1 MKIEAKEGVSG
12 QGYHLAELG
21 FGPHSDMSQGP
32 RQDGGGA
39 HGTFCSALSVTTP
52 YPPPAP
58 NKATPLLLPAIQ
70 GLQDPFNF
78 RGEEGH
84 KLGPESLEFDL
95 NSPVLDDLGSC
106 LSLLCLCFP
115 LCNKRLWE
123 TLHSQNK
130 VEEGMKLPA
139 PGCEHILQ
147 PCSGLDPPCAPGGEG
162 GDTPSPLLYARGG
175 GTPGPNLSGAPG
187 GPRAHT
193 QLCAQWP
200 CALPGARPRLCA
212 QRPRALPGPHAA
224 PAPAAARWSEEA
236 GGDAAREDAR
246 SGTRNPGTAPRSSPL
261 PCRQGSA
268 PPPGR
273 DSLGGVRVG
282 GGKGGSGVL
291 GEVPPPTRP

>member
-1 MKIEAKEGVSG
+1 MKPKRGS
-12 QGYHLAELG
+12 LARAIVWQSWGLVLTQICPRIPG
-21 FGPHSDMSQGP
+21 RTVVGPIAP
-32 RQDGGGA
+32 
-39 HGTFCSALSVTTP
+39 SAVHCQSP
-52 YPPPAP
+52 YCTRPPNP
-58 NKATPLLLPAIQ
+58 ATPLLLPAIQ
-70 GLQDPFNF
+70 GFQDPFNF

-95 NSPVLDDLGSC
+95 NSPVLLDDLGSC

-130 VEEGMKLPA
+130 VEEGMKLPS

-147 PCSGLDPPCAPGGEG
+147 PCSGLDLPCAPGRVGG

-175 GTPGPNLSGAPG
+175 GTPGPNPNGTPG

-236 GGDAAREDAR
+236 GGDAEREDAR
-246 SGTRNPGTAPRSSPL
+246 SGTRNPGTLRAQAPCPADREAL
-261 PCRQGSA
+261 R
-268 PPPGR
+268 PPGR
-273 DSLGGVRVG
+273 GSLGGVRVG
-282 GGKGGSGVL
+282 GRKGRVRSA